1 MNRVDR
7 RWISVGRRSEIGEIR
22 SEMSRDT
29 RLTRSDEV
37 FCRPHEGRGPRPEA
51 EGRSSVGGGS
61 DGGVGSVSPPPRD
74 YALRV
79 AQEGSTAGG
88 RRAVTAL
95 FADVAGSTKLAS
107 SLDPEDV
114 VEVVGGAVRQFCEV
128 IESFGG
134 IVKDL
139 AGDGILAL
147 FGTPYAHEDDPE
159 RAVLAGLEI
168 QRVVEQHAETVAR
181 AAGVDD
187 FGVRV
192 GIETGLVVI
201 GPIGGGSHHETGATG
216 DAVNVA
222 ARLQSHAEI
231 GTVLVGPETRRQ
243 LGDGISWGPTRRL
256 ELKGQSEIVEA
267 AAALGRNARR
277 ADPDVALVG
286 RVDEMRALTD
296 AIDHLKEGRGRTVF
310 VVGEAG
316 IGKSRL
322 LAEARRHARHAK
334 VAWIEGHCDGLEEST
349 PFAGLRDLI
358 RSAPS
363 SVVVEGEAGVV
374 LHGLVGGER
383 GLDDLDRMPDATR
396 FSTLAAVA
404 AFATEAARS
413 GPVVLCLEDLHWSD
427 PSTLDALRR
436 LRDVARGSRVLVVAT
451 MRIVQG
457 HESQVLLAGPHA
469 DPAQIVLRLG
479 PLADDDERR
488 LLHELSGGALTAESE
503 EAVLSASD
511 GVPLYLREFVRSV
524 QDTATVAT
532 PERGVPPTL
541 ERLIL
546 ARLDRL
552 EPMVR
557 DVASALSVAGSTV
570 DLEVAHAIVPGDDL
584 DPALLELVH
593 QSLMDVGATTC
604 SFSHGLIQEVAYS
617 TLLRGRRRELHQRAA
632 QALETS
638 PKRHP
643 DATLA
648 HHWERAGLPT
658 HAIPYH
664 LAAADEAQAVS
675 GLVEALGHVD
685 AAVRLSAELDAD
697 TDIGSLVL
705 RRATLH
711 RRIGNVDAAREDAE
725 RSLATARQGRDR
737 RLELAALE
745 ELGFIL
751 AGAVDYRAATPL
763 FDEALHLAEVL
774 RDPTGLV
781 TCHARLSLAWTNRL
795 RFDRG
800 LEHGERALAIAQG
813 DPSPELEAVALDAL
827 KQVELQIGDFTS
839 AEGHA
844 YALLPFAEG
853 RGDLWSAQFCHLEL
867 GMIKVAQA
875 RWGEATSHLGEG
887 LEVNRRVHDDGN
899 TPAHLA
905 MFAWLERARGRY
917 AAGLDVGTRAWAAA
931 LKRDH
936 AEWMAWSA
944 IYLGSLLLDLGAVGE
959 ASDVL
964 ERGASAAERSGADL
978 HGVRCLALLGRA
990 RLAADDLA
998 GAGEALGLADDV
1010 FLRVVLP
1017 PDRTFVF
1024 AWDAY
1029 IGAALIR
1036 ASLGDGAKAAADLAP
1051 LIRMWE
1057 RDGFREAVAEGQ
1069 LAVARLASIAGDR
1082 DGGAQAAEAALDGA
1096 ETAGLPG
1103 IAWRAH
1109 ALLSTFPGAG
1119 QDHAEAARTI
1129 VGGLTTSLEGN
1140 TLAATLATNLE
1151 RELGGTG

>member
-1 MNRVDR
+1 MV
-7 RWISVGRRSEIGEIR
+7 
-22 SEMSRDT
+22 
-29 RLTRSDEV
+29 
-37 FCRPHEGRGPRPEA
+37 
-51 EGRSSVGGGS
+51 
-61 DGGVGSVSPPPRD
+61 
-74 YALRV
+74 
-79 AQEGSTAGG
+79 QEGTTPAG

-95 FADVAGSTKLAS
+95 FADVVGSTKLTAR
-107 SLDPEDV
+107 LDPEDV
-114 VEVVGGAVRQFCEV
+114 VEVVGGAVQRFCEV
-128 IESFGG
+128 VESFGG
-134 IVKDL
+134 VVKDL

-168 QRVVEQHAETVAR
+168 QRVIERHAETVAR

-201 GPIGGGSHHETGATG
+201 GPIGGGSHRETGATG

-222 ARLQSHAEI
+222 ARLQSHADS

-243 LGDGISWGPTRRL
+243 LGDRIAWGPVRRL
-256 ELKGQSEIVEA
+256 ELKGQSEPVEA
-267 AAALGRNARR
+267 AMAFGRNPRR

-296 AIDHLKEGRGRTVF
+296 AIDHLQEGTGRTVF
-310 VVGEAG
+310 VAGEAG

-322 LAEARRHARHAK
+322 LAEARRYAALAN
-334 VAWIEGHCDGLEEST
+334 VAWIQGQCDALEVGA
-349 PFAGLRDLI
+349 PFAGIRDLI

-363 SVVVEGEAGVV
+363 SVVVEGEAGAI
-374 LHGLVGGER
+374 LRRLVGGER
-383 GLDDLDRMPDATR
+383 GPDDLERMPDATR
-396 FSTLAAVA
+396 FSALAAVA
-404 AFATEAARS
+404 AFATEAARA

-436 LRDVARGSRVLVVAT
+436 LRDVARSARVLVVAT
-451 MRIVQG
+451 LRIVRG
-457 HESQVLLAGPHA
+457 HESQVLLAGSEA
-469 DPAQIVLRLG
+469 EPAQIVLRLG
-479 PLADDDERR
+479 PLAEDEERR
-488 LLHELSGGALTAESE
+488 LLHELSGGTLTAERE

-524 QDTATVAT
+524 QDIDPVAA

-552 EPMVR
+552 SPSVR
-557 DVASALSVAGSTV
+557 EVVSALSVAGSTV
-570 DLEVAHAIVPGDDL
+570 DLEIAHAMVPGDDL
-584 DPALLELVH
+584 DPALLELA
-593 QSLMDVGATTC
+593 QQGLMDIWATSC
-604 SFSHGLIQEVAYS
+604 SFTHGLVQEVAYS
-617 TLLRGRRRELHQRAA
+617 TLLRGRRRELHRRAA

-638 PKRHP
+638 PKGYS
-643 DATLA
+643 DAALA
-648 HHWERAGLPT
+648 HHWERAGQPT
-658 HAIPYH
+658 RAIPYH
-664 LAAADEAQAVS
+664 LAAADAAQAVS
-675 GLVEALGHVD
+675 GSVEALGHVD
-685 AAVRLSAELDAD
+685 AAIRLTLELDAG
-697 TDIGSLVL
+697 TDVGALVL

-725 RSLATARQGRDR
+725 RALAAARDRRDR
-737 RLELAALE
+737 RLELGALE

-774 RDPTGLV
+774 GDPTGLV
-781 TCHARLSLAWTNRL
+781 SCHARLSLAWTNRL

-800 LEHGERALAIAQG
+800 LEHAERALAIAQE
-813 DPSPELEAVALDAL
+813 DRSLELEAVALDAL
-827 KQVELQIGDFTS
+827 KQVELQIGDFPS

-844 YALLPFAEG
+844 LALLPLAER
-853 RGDLWSAQFCHLEL
+853 RGDIWSAQFCHLEL
-867 GMIKVAQA
+867 AMITVAQG
-875 RWGEATSHLGEG
+875 RWDEAVSHLGDG
-887 LEVNRRVHDDGN
+887 WAMNRRVHDDGN
-899 TPAHLA
+899 TPAHQGVY
-905 MFAWLERARGRY
+905 AWLERARGRY
-917 AAGLDVGTRAWAAA
+917 GVGLDLGNRAWDAA
-931 LKRDH
+931 LRRGH
-936 AEWMAWSA
+936 AEWTAWSA
-944 IYLGSLLLDLGAVGE
+944 IYLGSLLLDLGAAEE

-978 HGVRCLALLGRA
+978 HGVRCLAHLGRA
-990 RLAADDLA
+990 RLALGDVA
-998 GAGEALGLADDV
+998 GAGEALGRADDV

-1017 PDRTFVF
+1017 PDRAFVF

-1036 ASLGDGAKAAADLAP
+1036 ATLGGGAEAAAMLAP

-1057 RDGFREAVAEGQ
+1057 RDGFREAVAEGR
-1069 LAVARLASIAGDR
+1069 LAEARLASIEGDHE
-1082 DGGAQAAEAALDGA
+1082 GAARAAEAALQEA
-1096 ETAGLPG
+1096 EGAGLPG

-1109 ALLSTFPGAG
+1109 ASLSASPTAG
-1119 QDHAEAARTI
+1119 TDHAQAARSI
-1129 VGGLTTSLEGN
+1129 VAGLTASLEGN
-1140 TLAATLATNLE
+1140 TLAASLTTTLE